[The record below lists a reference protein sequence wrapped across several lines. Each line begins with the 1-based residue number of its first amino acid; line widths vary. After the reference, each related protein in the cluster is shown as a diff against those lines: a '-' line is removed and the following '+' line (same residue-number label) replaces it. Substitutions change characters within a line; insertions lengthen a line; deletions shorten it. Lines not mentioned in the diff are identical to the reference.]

1 MRTALI
7 YKLQL
12 FSQSGIYFSQTG
24 ILFFWY
30 ARCNNCRIYLL
41 QDLTAQAQGELVKF
55 QSRTLYWTRLF
66 FQEMNMTILENQT
79 ELQPGNSSAYL
90 NKISKLEMGIVVAL
104 YVLLLLAILT
114 GNGLV
119 LSAFSV
125 NKRLRTAINTL
136 IMGLAVSDI
145 LVGFVSIPCWLYI
158 FTSFHK
164 QSFVSPTSY
173 QFYITFDIFIGGA
186 SILQLTALSM
196 ERCHAIVRPLRHRT
210 LSMKVFYV
218 MIAIPWLYAATVAG
232 LQPVQYH
239 RWQEVYTLLVA
250 TTCFFI
256 PFVVIFIAYLFI
268 YRFARSQPGRGNIS
282 KHRSVRKAY
291 KKDLRLSVTIAV
303 ITGLFVVAWLP
314 LFVLTMIGTY
324 YPQYLTPSPWM
335 DRVLQLVKFCH
346 YSNSALNPIVY
357 AFRNSEMIATFRH
370 IGHRLLCK
378 MRQEPLARY
387 RSSSLN
393 RTSTRRSFSLQ
404 SSLKKSSSLKGGS
417 TKEHNA
423 DKEEIGRNN
432 NRTKKGNTVVY
443 FSTV

>member
-1 MRTALI
+1 
-7 YKLQL
+7 
-12 FSQSGIYFSQTG
+12 
-24 ILFFWY
+24 
-30 ARCNNCRIYLL
+30 
-41 QDLTAQAQGELVKF
+41 
-55 QSRTLYWTRLF
+55 
-66 FQEMNMTILENQT
+66 MNMAILENQT

-256 PFVVIFIAYLFI
+256 PFVVIFFAYLFI